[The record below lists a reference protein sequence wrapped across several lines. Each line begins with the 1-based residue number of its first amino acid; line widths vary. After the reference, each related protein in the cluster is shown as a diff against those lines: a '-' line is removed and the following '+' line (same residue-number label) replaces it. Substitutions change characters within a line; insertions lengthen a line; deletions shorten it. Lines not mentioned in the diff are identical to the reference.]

1 MVYCTSD
8 TLPLVE
14 VRSGTKFTAPFGSAF
29 TKCRRTS
36 NGLKLQHTIKQACLG
51 VGSSLFPFGKHRFLV
66 DRKVLLWDGLV
77 PLLGNIAS
85 LLPRRRVGSF
95 PFGEHRIFDVIPIC
109 SRIIGGFI
117 GRNKEKSCIILII
130 IL

>member
-36 NGLKLQHTIKQACLG
+36 NGLKLQHTIKQVCLC
-51 VGSSLFPFGKHRFLV
+51 
-66 DRKVLLWDGLV
+66 
-77 PLLGNIAS
+77 
-85 LLPRRRVGSF
+85 VGSF
-95 PFGEHRIFDVIPIC
+95 PFWGTSLPCCTEGFGVERTR
-109 SRIIGGFI
+109 STLGNIIYYFVNTYKTVHNGLSYRCFLWKLLELVKKYLYI
-117 GRNKEKSCIILII
+117 RLTPQEYVYIITYDN
-130 IL
+130 

>member
-36 NGLKLQHTIKQACLG
+36 NGLKMTYTHTIRPPPHKL
-51 VGSSLFPFGKHRFLV
+51 
-66 DRKVLLWDGLV
+66 
-77 PLLGNIAS
+77 LLGAFGTIALCGNLS
-85 LLPRRRVGSF
+85 RQPHLRQRRT
-95 PFGEHRIFDVIPIC
+95 GEVTA
-109 SRIIGGFI
+109 
-117 GRNKEKSCIILII
+117 
-130 IL
+130 

>member
-36 NGLKLQHTIKQACLG
+36 NGLKLQHTIKQACLS
-51 VGSSLFPFGKHRFLV
+51 VGLFPFGEHRFFV
-66 DRKVLLWDGLV
+66 DRKVLLWDGACS
-77 PLLGNIAS
+77 PFGNIAS

>member
-77 PLLGNIAS
+77 HLW
-85 LLPRRRVGSF
+85 
-95 PFGEHRIFDVIPIC
+95 EHRIFDVIPIG

>member
-36 NGLKLQHTIKQACLG
+36 NGLKLQHTIKQVCLS
-51 VGSSLFPFGKHRFLV
+51 VGLLTGRFCCEM
-66 DRKVLLWDGLV
+66 
-77 PLLGNIAS
+77 
-85 LLPRRRVGSF
+85 GSF
-95 PFGEHRIFDVIPIC
+95 TFGEHRIFDVIPIG

>member
-36 NGLKLQHTIKQACLG
+36 NGLKLQHTIKQACLS
-51 VGSSLFPFGKHRFLV
+51 VGLFPFVEHRFL
-66 DRKVLLWDGLV
+66 
-77 PLLGNIAS
+77 
-85 LLPRRRVGSF
+85 
-95 PFGEHRIFDVIPIC
+95 DVIPIG
-109 SRIIGGFI
+109 SRIIDGFI
-117 GRNKEKSCIILII
+117 GENMEKSCIIMFFSVETYKTVNSGPSYRCFFVGNYWNDHVDATRICIYNYL
-130 IL
+130 

>member
-14 VRSGTKFTAPFGSAF
+14 VRSGTKFTAPFGSVF

-36 NGLKLQHTIKQACLG
+36 NGLKLQHTIKQACLS

-77 PLLGNIAS
+77 DRKVLLWDGLVDRKVLLWDGLVDRKVLLWDGLVPLWGTS
-85 LLPRRRVGSF
+85 HF
-95 PFGEHRIFDVIPIC
+95 
-109 SRIIGGFI
+109 
-117 GRNKEKSCIILII
+117 
-130 IL
+130 

>member
-8 TLPLVE
+8 TLPIVE

-36 NGLKLQHTIKQACLG
+36 NGLKLQHTIKQACLS
-51 VGSSLFPFGKHRFLV
+51 VGL
-66 DRKVLLWDGLV
+66 
-77 PLLGNIAS
+77 
-85 LLPRRRVGSF
+85 F
-95 PFGEHRIFDVIPIC
+95 PFGEHRIFDVIPIG

>member
-1 MVYCTSD
+1 MVCCTSD

-51 VGSSLFPFGKHRFLV
+51 VGSGSFPFGKHRFLV
-66 DRKVLLWDGLV
+66 DRKVLLWDELV
-77 PLLGNIAS
+77 LLWRTS
-85 LLPRRRVGSF
+85 LL
-95 PFGEHRIFDVIPIC
+95 C
-109 SRIIGGFI
+109 
-117 GRNKEKSCIILII
+117 
-130 IL
+130 

>member
-1 MVYCTSD
+1 MCCTSD

-36 NGLKLQHTIKQACLG
+36 NGLKLQHTIKQPCLG
-51 VGSSLFPFGKHRFLV
+51 VGSSLFPFGKHRFL
-66 DRKVLLWDGLV
+66 
-77 PLLGNIAS
+77 
-85 LLPRRRVGSF
+85 
-95 PFGEHRIFDVIPIC
+95 DVIPIG
-109 SRIIGGFI
+109 SRIIDGFI
-117 GRNKEKSCIILII
+117 GENKKKSCIILII

>member
-36 NGLKLQHTIKQACLG
+36 NGLKLQHTIKQACLS
-51 VGSSLFPFGKHRFLV
+51 VGLFP
-66 DRKVLLWDGLV
+66 
-77 PLLGNIAS
+77 LGNIAS
-85 LLPRRRVGSF
+85 LLTGRFCCGMGSF
-95 PFGEHRIFDVIPIC
+95 PFGEHRIFDVIPIG

>member
-36 NGLKLQHTIKQACLG
+36 NGLKLQYTIKQACLS
-51 VGSSLFPFGKHRFLV
+51 VGL
-66 DRKVLLWDGLV
+66 
-77 PLLGNIAS
+77 
-85 LLPRRRVGSF
+85 F
-95 PFGEHRIFDVIPIC
+95 PFGEHRFLDVIPIG
-109 SRIIGGFI
+109 SRIIDGFI
-117 GRNKEKSCIILII
+117 GENIEKSCIIMFFSVETYKTVNSGPSYRCFLLEII
-130 IL
+130 GMIMLTPQEYAYIITYDN

>member
-51 VGSSLFPFGKHRFLV
+51 VGSGSFPFGKHRFLAAGRFCCGMGSFPFGEHRFLAAGRLCCGTGSFPFGKHRFLV
-66 DRKVLLWDGLV
+66 DRKACGLVLLWRT
-77 PLLGNIAS
+77 S
-85 LLPRRRVGSF
+85 HF
-95 PFGEHRIFDVIPIC
+95 
-109 SRIIGGFI
+109 
-117 GRNKEKSCIILII
+117 
-130 IL
+130 